1 MKKIS
6 VKQILAKHSPMF
18 EHSLNR
24 FKYELDPKQVYISSE
39 EAFKVMKEMSDMI
52 FDNIRENI
60 KLGGDPIEAV
70 DEIQKETL
78 KF

>member
-6 VKQILAKHSPMF
+6 LKQILADNSPSF
-18 EHSLNR
+18 EHTLNR
-24 FKYELDPKQVYISSE
+24 FKYELDLNQVMLSGDVV
-39 EAFKVMKEMSDMI
+39 FKSVKEMTDMI

-70 DEIQKETL
+70 DEIQKETIR
-78 KF
+78 F